1 MLAAATM
8 AGYIKGIY
16 SYIRPESTSQAATPS
31 PPTTPPPAGD
41 PPSPSASSVSQPE
54 GNPQE
59 PGYLRWAVTGVASGI
74 YSVGSSTVGAG
85 VSGVKWV
92 AGTTYNVGSGVV
104 GTAGAVVSGTASTVG
119 AGATTVMSKITTKK
133 KEHSD

>member
-1 MLAAATM
+1 M

-16 SYIRPESTSQAATPS
+16 SYIRPESNTEAA
-31 PPTTPPPAGD
+31 TPPPAAD
-41 PPSPSASSVSQPE
+41 PPSPTVSNASQPE
-54 GNPQE
+54 GCPQE
-59 PGYLRWAVTGVASGI
+59 AGYLKRAVTGVASGI

-104 GTAGAVVSGTASTVG
+104 GTAGAVVTGTASTVG
-119 AGATTVMSKITTKK
+119 AGATAVMSKITTKK

>member
-16 SYIRPESTSQAATPS
+16 GYIRPESTSQAATPS
-31 PPTTPPPAGD
+31 PPPAAD
-41 PPSPSASSVSQPE
+41 PPSPSANSGSQPE